1 MCAPTAVSATSASA
15 RYLMQLLAVE
25 IRDDIYDNNNDNND
39 DDNNDDDHD
48 SNDDVR

>member
-1 MCAPTAVSATSASA
+1 MCAPTAVSATSASV

-39 DDNNDDDHD
+39 DDHD